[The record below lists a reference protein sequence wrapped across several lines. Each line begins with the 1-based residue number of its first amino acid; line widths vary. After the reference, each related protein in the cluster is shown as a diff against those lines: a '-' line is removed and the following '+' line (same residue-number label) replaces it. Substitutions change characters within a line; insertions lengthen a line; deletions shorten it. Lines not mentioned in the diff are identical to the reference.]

1 MEAVC
6 VKRSDRADQPRASA
20 RRALL
25 APRSYD
31 RPGPRRSSYGLK
43 FAGYFVSA
51 PVAVT
56 FPPVHELRQ
65 PTLAYFA
72 DPDPAPAA
80 APAETPAEAHE
91 SVQLGRY
98 RVGRLVGSG
107 GMGRVYEA
115 FDDLLARP
123 VALKVM
129 RADVPAAERR
139 RFRREALL
147 GARLLHPG
155 LVRVYD
161 MGHDHAHAAEWMAME
176 FLPGT
181 DLLRLLNSA
190 RERGQPLAWRA
201 LVRVLSAVLGALQ
214 YLHDCRVVHRD
225 IKPANMFL
233 SRDPNTR
240 FMTTKLLDLG
250 VALDLEG
257 PSANPHVHEVL
268 CGDPNYIAPEQTR
281 SPFVDGRA
289 DLYSVGISLYEL
301 ATGRLPFEALS
312 AAPVADLLAA
322 HRQIE
327 PVPPSLLLPWGTPS
341 EVCARLDQVF
351 ARACAK
357 RPEQR
362 YASARDM
369 QTALAA
375 PLGDV

>member
-1 MEAVC
+1 VHTQAQSFEI
-6 VKRSDRADQPRASA
+6 KPHGPP
-20 RRALL
+20 
-25 APRSYD
+25 APIELELH
-31 RPGPRRSSYGLK
+31 GPSGLSL
-43 FAGYFVSA
+43 G
-51 PVAVT
+51 
-56 FPPVHELRQ
+56 
-65 PTLAYFA
+65 
-72 DPDPAPAA
+72 DPAPAA
-80 APAETPAEAHE
+80 PDDLP
-91 SVQLGRY
+91 LPRCGRY
-98 RVGRLVGSG
+98 RIGRLVGSG

-129 RADVPAAERR
+129 RADVPGSERR

-161 MGHDHAHAAEWMAME
+161 VGVDPGGDTEWMAME
-176 FLPGT
+176 YLPGT

-190 RERGQPLAWRA
+190 RERGQA
-201 LVRVLSAVLGALQ
+201 LEWSGIVRVLTQILGALQ
-214 YLHDCRVVHRD
+214 YLHDCQVVHRD
-225 IKPANMFL
+225 LKPANMFL

-250 VALDLEG
+250 VALDLDG
-257 PSANPHVHEVL
+257 PTANPRADEVL

-281 SPFVDGRA
+281 SPFVDHRA

-301 ATGRLPFEALS
+301 VTGRLPFEALGS
-312 AAPVADLLAA
+312 APVADLLAA

-327 PVPPSLLLPWGTPS
+327 PTPPSLLLPWGTPS
-341 EVCARLDQVF
+341 ALAARLDQVF

-369 QTALAA
+369 QRALAA
-375 PLGDV
+375 PLEGL

>member
-1 MEAVC
+1 MH
-6 VKRSDRADQPRASA
+6 DQAFEIPFGDS
-20 RRALL
+20 
-25 APRSYD
+25 
-31 RPGPRRSSYGLK
+31 
-43 FAGYFVSA
+43 
-51 PVAVT
+51 
-56 FPPVHELRQ
+56 
-65 PTLAYFA
+65 
-72 DPDPAPAA
+72 DPAPC
-80 APAETPAEAHE
+80 APDDTGAYELP
-91 SVQLGRY
+91 LPRCGRY

-107 GMGRVYEA
+107 GMGRVFEA

-129 RADVPAAERR
+129 RADVPANERR

-161 MGHDHAHAAEWMAME
+161 MGQGAGGDAEWMAME
-176 FLPGT
+176 YLPGT

-190 RERGQPLAWRA
+190 RTRGQA
-201 LVRVLSAVLGALQ
+201 LEWTGIVRVLAQILGALQ
-214 YLHDCRVVHRD
+214 YLHDCGVVHRD
-225 IKPANMFL
+225 VKPANMFL

-250 VALDLEG
+250 VALDLDG
-257 PSANPHVHEVL
+257 PTANPRADEVL

-281 SPFVDGRA
+281 SPLVDPRA
-289 DLYSVGISLYEL
+289 DLYSVGVSLYEL
-301 ATGRLPFEALS
+301 ATGRLPFEGLS
-312 AAPVADLLAA
+312 QAPVADLLAA

-327 PVPPSLLLPWGTPS
+327 PTPPSLLLPWGTPS
-341 EVCARLDQVF
+341 ALSARLDQVF

-369 QTALAA
+369 QQALAA
-375 PLGDV
+375 PLADA